1 MLSVGYSVGI
11 YFNSSKSSSSHPEAM
26 STSNIYPAAQQGPG
40 KAKCGIYFCPNTQKH
55 AHKYLVP
62 FPLPEFLVGLGEILV
77 NDAQVRIISQK
88 HLIGS
93 CMLEHLGNGA
103 KISAL
108 VRGELASG

>member
-1 MLSVGYSVGI
+1 
-11 YFNSSKSSSSHPEAM
+11 M

-40 KAKCGIYFCPNTQKH
+40 KAKCGIYFCPDTQKH